1 MKIFMFC
8 QTVHPDF
15 PIFLHGYIRPICDI
29 SQLCL
34 FLWRISN
41 HQNPRYSIPI
51 TNSIRRVSSQS
62 NRGCLSARQGVTSR
76 QFARNL
82 SVASGQPMVAP
93 GQPMQWLLPSNQL
106 VTNGRS
112 GATNWVL
119 FKQRIC
125 LLSGEKPFA
134 WETFG
139 ELKISL
145 HNAQCALHICPT
157 QGSGE
162 KPPTCK
168 YYRDCF
174 ATQI

>member
-41 HQNPRYSIPI
+41 HQNLRYSKPI
-51 TNSIRRVSSQS
+51 SNSIRRVSSQS

-82 SVASGQPMVAP
+82 SVAPGQPMVAP
-93 GQPMQWLLPSNQL
+93 GQPMQWLLLSNQL
-106 VTNGRS
+106 VTNQLGAIHHSSRGFAFSVERS
-112 GATNWVL
+112 P
-119 FKQRIC
+119 
-125 LLSGEKPFA
+125 LLGK
-134 WETFG
+134 
-139 ELKISL
+139 
-145 HNAQCALHICPT
+145 ALV
-157 QGSGE
+157 S
-162 KPPTCK
+162 
-168 YYRDCF
+168 
-174 ATQI
+174 